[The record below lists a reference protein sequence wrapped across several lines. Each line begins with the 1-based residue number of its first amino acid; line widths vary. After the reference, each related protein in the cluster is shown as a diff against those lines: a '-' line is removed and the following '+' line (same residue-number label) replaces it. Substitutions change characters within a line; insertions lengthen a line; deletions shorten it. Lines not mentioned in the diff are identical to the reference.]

1 MDRKR
6 GALVAGTGLCA
17 ASVFVV
23 FWAVW
28 GLPTGLLGGGVA
40 VIGAGV
46 GAAVV
51 SLLNSSLTERN

>member
-6 GALVAGTGLCA
+6 GALVAGTVLCA
-17 ASVFVV
+17 ASIFAV

-28 GLPTGLLGGGVA
+28 SLTTGLLGAGVA
-40 VIGAGV
+40 AIGAGV
-46 GAAVV
+46 GATVV